1 MKIIEF
7 ETQILPTD
15 ADIPK
20 SDDPRL
26 KPMLQQLVDAG
37 VMAPDGSGTCLV
49 PSVKMRRGMSP
60 PNNWIWRFEWEE
72 AAMKQADR

>member
-7 ETQILPTD
+7 ETPILPTD

-20 SDDPRL
+20 ADDPRL

-49 PSVKMRRGMSP
+49 PSVKMRRGQSLV
-60 PNNWIWRFEWEE
+60 NWIWRFEWEE
-72 AAMKQADR
+72 AAGTRADK